1 MYIALIAIA
10 AVMLIVMLVRLVPK
24 EKELDID
31 ILNDYSELSRL
42 EASGFADIRI
52 FRRREISNLRL
63 MNNVKLVPFGEL
75 NDVHEG
81 RFQFT
86 TVQDTALVVKAKDAK
101 GNDITV
107 KTYEYN
113 QQNKEKALG
122 LKRLIETRG

>member
-1 MYIALIAIA
+1 MYIALIVIA
-10 AVMLIVMLVRLVPK
+10 AVMLIGMLARLVPK

-31 ILNDYSELSRL
+31 ILNDYSELNRL
-42 EASGFADIRI
+42 ETAGFTDIRI
-52 FRRREISNLRL
+52 FRKREISNLRL
-63 MNNVKLVPFGEL
+63 MNNVKLVPFGEY
-75 NDVHEG
+75 NDVPEG

-86 TVQDTALVVKAKDAK
+86 TVQDTALVVKAKDDR

-113 QQNKEKALG
+113 HENKEKALG